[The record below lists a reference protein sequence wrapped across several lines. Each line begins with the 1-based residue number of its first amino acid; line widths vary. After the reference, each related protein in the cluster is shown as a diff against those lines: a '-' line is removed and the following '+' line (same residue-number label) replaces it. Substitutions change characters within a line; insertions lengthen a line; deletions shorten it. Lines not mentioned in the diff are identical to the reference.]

1 MFLVD
6 GCDLKTV
13 KLTHILLASLRWCQL
28 VCSVSSVNLNIIKP
42 EVSYVKIPPAA
53 SNGLVLLCVLYCEC
67 KIASCPASDNLVRLE
82 HIKHWTS
89 SLHFSHFFFNLSL
102 ICWACFRICFINVL
116 LSMILMLHFDNYDKI
131 TVFCCWRAS
140 SVLQIG

>member
-28 VCSVSSVNLNIIKP
+28 VCSVNLNIIKP

-67 KIASCPASDNLVRLE
+67 KIASCPASDSLVSISNTGPVLY
-82 HIKHWTS
+82 I
-89 SLHFSHFFFNLSL
+89 LVIFFFNLSL
-102 ICWACFRICFINVL
+102 IC
-116 LSMILMLHFDNYDKI
+116 
-131 TVFCCWRAS
+131 
-140 SVLQIG
+140 